1 MLKFLALK
9 ETCFFPCKKNFS
21 IFFWLFSRYTMQ
33 YVLGIS
39 ACLWPTYLFKPA
51 WIVLKIWPH
60 PPTFCWRNIWIIFS
74 HFQIDHFNFL
84 RNDFYKQRYFVIQM
98 FLSNDGNHETLM
110 MRYFVPSHCTLSFM
124 CNYFFY
130 KFLKLK
136 YTSACVLLDRVSLEN
151 KQKQLF
157 LQEIWQTVVSCW

>member
-1 MLKFLALK
+1 MF
-9 ETCFFPCKKNFS
+9 C
-21 IFFWLFSRYTMQ
+21 
-33 YVLGIS
+33 
-39 ACLWPTYLFKPA
+39 YLFN
-51 WIVLKIWPH
+51 WLIDLK
-60 PPTFCWRNIWIIFS
+60 
-74 HFQIDHFNFL
+74 
-84 RNDFYKQRYFVIQM
+84 RYFVIQM

-130 KFLKLK
+130 KFLKLN

-157 LQEIWQTVVSCW
+157 LQEICQTVVLC